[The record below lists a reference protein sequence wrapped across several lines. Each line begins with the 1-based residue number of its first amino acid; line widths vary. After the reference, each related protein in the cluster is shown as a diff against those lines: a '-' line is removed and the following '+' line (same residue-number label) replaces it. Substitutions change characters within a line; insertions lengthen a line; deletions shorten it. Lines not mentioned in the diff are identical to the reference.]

1 MVTVPEVETRSQQIN
16 NVNSRALVG
25 TLAKTLEE
33 AQAETL
39 ADTLSD
45 VETRILVKTLTF
57 KLERVAGALVDTMLY
72 TTANILRPR
81 HFKTHKVVCGR
92 KLYWAF

>member
-1 MVTVPEVETRSQQIN
+1 MVTVSEVETRSQQIN

-25 TLAKTLEE
+25 TLAKTSRRS
-33 AQAETL
+33 AGR
-39 ADTLSD
+39 DTLSD

-72 TTANILRPR
+72 TSANILRPR

>member
-25 TLAKTLEE
+25 TLAKTSRRS
-33 AQAETL
+33 AGR
-39 ADTLSD
+39 DTLSD

-72 TTANILRPR
+72 TSANILRPR

-92 KLYWAF
+92 KLYWEF